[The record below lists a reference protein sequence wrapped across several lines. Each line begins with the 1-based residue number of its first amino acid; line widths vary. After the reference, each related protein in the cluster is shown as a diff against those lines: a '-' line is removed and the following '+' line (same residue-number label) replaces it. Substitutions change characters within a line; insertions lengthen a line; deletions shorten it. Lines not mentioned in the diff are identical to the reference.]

1 MSFLTRL
8 GRHGQDGTALVEFA
22 ILLPLVVLIGF
33 GAVDLGR
40 AFRAVN
46 EVRNA
51 AREGAAHA
59 QLNPSRLAGSGCT
72 TQDTAQ
78 WHARNEGG
86 SGGSTLAV
94 EVSTPG
100 GTFSSADTGCAP
112 AAPTA
117 FSGDNVTVTVSRS
130 FDVLTPLVRAVTGN
144 PTIRSSVTVRVQ

>member
-1 MSFLTRL
+1 MSLLSRL
-8 GRHGQDGTALVEFA
+8 GRHSQDGTALVEFA
-22 ILLPLVVLIGF
+22 ILLPLVALLGF
-33 GAVDLGR
+33 GTVDLGR

-59 QLNPSRLAGSGCT
+59 QVNPSRLAGSGCT

-86 SGGSTLAV
+86 SGGSTLVV

-100 GTFSSADTGCAP
+100 GTYRSADAGCSPLTP
-112 AAPTA
+112 AA
-117 FSGDNVTVTVSRS
+117 FSGENVTVTVSRP
-130 FDVLTPLVRAVTGN
+130 FKVLTPLVSAVTGN
-144 PTIRSSVTVRVQ
+144 PTIRSSMTVRVQ

>member
-1 MSFLTRL
+1 MSFLSRL

-22 ILLPLVVLIGF
+22 ILLPLVALIGF

-59 QLNPSRLAGSGCT
+59 QLNPSRLAGSSCT
-72 TQDTAQ
+72 TADTAQ

-86 SGGSTLAV
+86 SAGATLAV
-94 EVSTPG
+94 EVLTPAGTYRSST
-100 GTFSSADTGCAP
+100 AGCSPVTP
-112 AAPTA
+112 AA
-117 FSGDNVTVTVSRS
+117 FSGENVTVTVSRP
-130 FDVLTPLVRAVTGN
+130 FKVLTPLVSAVTGN